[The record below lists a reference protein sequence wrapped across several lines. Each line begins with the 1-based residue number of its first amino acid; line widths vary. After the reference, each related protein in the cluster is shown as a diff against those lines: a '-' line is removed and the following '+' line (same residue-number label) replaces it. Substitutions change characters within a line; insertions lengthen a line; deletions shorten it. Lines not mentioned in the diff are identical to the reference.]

1 MSSSPPKLGL
11 RARKRRATENAIELA
26 AVELALDL
34 GVEHVTV
41 EAICERADV
50 SRSTFFNYFAGRDYA
65 IVGRAITVLQGD
77 EAFAVLNTCPGD
89 LPRGIFRLIFASIGH
104 RNVHTDVARGRAKLA
119 REQPAARRLSSIS
132 MVESGEALI
141 EVATQW
147 LLAHPEHSRLD
158 SPVVEANLAASLAH
172 AAVTTMLIEWAT
184 GEADIDADESSLDEA
199 FAQLRTILGEA
210 PPANSPAP

>member
-1 MSSSPPKLGL
+1 MSSSSPKLGL

-26 AVELALDL
+26 AVELALEN

-41 EAICERADV
+41 EAICDRADV

-65 IVGRAITVLQGD
+65 IVGRAITALQGD
-77 EAFAVLNTCPGD
+77 EAFAVLDTCPDD

-132 MVESGEALI
+132 MMESGEALI

-147 LLAHPEHSRLD
+147 LMAHPEHARLD
-158 SPVVEANLAASLAH
+158 SPLVEASLSASLAH
-172 AAVTTMLIEWAT
+172 AAVTTMLLEWAT
-184 GEADIDADESSLDEA
+184 GEGDIDADESALDGV
-199 FAQLRTILGEA
+199 FTSVRTILGEA
-210 PPANSPAP
+210 PQAN